1 MWDLLFSPTGLA
13 LYAGFWILKL
23 LVGAWAVRKSMAL
36 MPVAMIGRI
45 ENGLTRLKLRRVR
58 PE

>member
-13 LYAGFWILKL
+13 LYAGFWTLKL
-23 LVGAWAVRKSMAL
+23 LLGAWVVRKVAAR
-36 MPVAMIGRI
+36 MPVAVIVRI
-45 ENGLTRLKLRRVR
+45 ESGLTRLKLRRVR